1 MAETRRPMRR
11 GRRTGEKPKD
21 FKGTVKKLLAYMG
34 YYKIAVFVVM
44 VFAVGSTVFGVVG
57 PKILG
62 NATTELFNGLV
73 AKISGTGSI
82 DFGAI
87 RKILLTLMAIY
98 AASAVF
104 AFVQGWIM
112 TGISQKMSF
121 KLREDINKK
130 IDRMPISYFESTT
143 VGDVLSRI
151 TNDVDTLGQSL
162 NQSITQLITSVF
174 TLIGVLAMMLS
185 ISPLMTLITVIIL
198 PVSVFLIVII
208 VKSSQK

>member
-1 MAETRRPMRR
+1 
-11 GRRTGEKPKD
+11 
-21 FKGTVKKLLAYMG
+21 
-34 YYKIAVFVVM
+34 
-44 VFAVGSTVFGVVG
+44 
-57 PKILG
+57 
-62 NATTELFNGLV
+62 
-73 AKISGTGSI
+73 
-82 DFGAI
+82 
-87 RKILLTLMAIY
+87 MAIY